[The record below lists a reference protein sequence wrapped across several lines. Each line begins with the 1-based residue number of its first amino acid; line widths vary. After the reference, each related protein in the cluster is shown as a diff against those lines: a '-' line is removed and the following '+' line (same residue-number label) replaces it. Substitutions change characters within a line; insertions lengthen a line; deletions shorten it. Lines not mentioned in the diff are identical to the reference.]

1 MKRLKWV
8 TPHFIWYGTDFNVSR
23 LRSFGCKAYINIPK
37 ERRAGKFGDT
47 ARHGILVG
55 YRLGIHNWRILTSG
69 NRVEFSHDVIFDE
82 AIYPGISP
90 DSLAGNELSSIFEEL
105 DDTSPSPSPRPP
117 ALPVIP
123 DPPLPVEPPVENQI
137 PLAAELDLAP
147 AVSPTNPP
155 KPGYDY
161 VPATQ
166 PAPKDISSNIDPCN
180 IITTKRRA
188 HLTNSL
194 LTTQPFYEAIFAM
207 ASTVSISPSTPKTYK
222 QALASPDSANW
233 LAAVKVELQAME
245 RLEVWEEV
253 PISSIPFGVRLLHSL
268 WVFRKKFDADGNL
281 VKYKA
286 RLVAQGSAQQ
296 EGVDY
301 NETYAP
307 TGRSSAL
314 RVALTIGVNEGMDIH
329 QMDVCNAFLN
339 GNLDEAP
346 RVWYWELSSFFK
358 SINFTPS
365 PSDPCLFVSQVPDW
379 KCMVHVYVDDMA
391 IISHDVDRF
400 KKLVNSRFLM
410 DDLGPAN
417 SLLGMKITR
426 HEGHLTLSQER
437 HIDKILSQY
446 NLTTCRSVPTPMVPN
461 TRLVEASPAEVD
473 EFLSLGVSYRR
484 AIGSINYIAV
494 STRPDIA
501 FTVSQLSQHL
511 ENPGIVHWRAFLH
524 VLRYLSG
531 TIKYLVRIG
540 GGDRKFRVYTD
551 ANWGNCGESRWSYSG
566 YLVTWGDSIIAWKA
580 KKQASVSTSTT
591 EAEYRALYDG
601 VQEAVWLNSLMVS
614 IDGTSISPVQIY
626 CDNQAAIALSQN
638 PLANQRT
645 KHIYIKYHFIREAVE
660 NGWVEINY
668 VSTVD
673 MAADGFTKSLARP
686 KHLDFLNFLKMVT
699 LNRNNSV
706 FILDSGATTSMFN
719 SVSSFPSYQGIHD
732 HVYLANGDKAK
743 AIGQGTASIELPHAI
758 LQLKNSLLVPSLT
771 SNLISLSAFIKNN
784 YTLKSGGGNEFI
796 LADELDVPVI
806 TGSLADGNFIIH
818 QVLHSAHKVDI
829 KSQPI
834 YKKHQAAGHPSLAY
848 FFKMFPN
855 IPKMDFTC
863 NTCDVSKAHKEPFLG
878 NFPTPTRPLEYLH
891 VDLCGPIST
900 PSVSGHQYFLRAV
913 NGFSHFIWIR
923 FLALKSDVNKTLRDL
938 FTKIENESNTSIVN
952 LVSNNGT
959 EFKNKDLS
967 ALYISKEMNH
977 LTTAPYTPEEN
988 PFAERGNQTG
998 NVKITHHVKFN
1009 DHVFPSYPS
1018 DETDPNASPL
1028 TFLFDDENHH
1038 SETSPSE
1045 SSPKPAVPEP
1055 SVSDSSD
1062 EDERFE
1068 ELLVDPQQP
1077 VQPDSSLADQPSL
1090 PETPAPGK
1098 NYTWVPAD
1106 RPAPNNISSDIDAA
1120 NIISGS
1126 RRSGHSANAVGYMK
1140 EDPQSYIEAIRSIHR
1155 EDWSKAIDSKLGNM
1169 DKHEVWTAVTQ
1180 TKDMHPLST
1189 TWVFRR
1195 KTDQDGNLTKFKA
1208 RLCVRGFLQKEGRDY
1223 TDVFSPTGRLTSLR
1237 ILLTL
1242 CALNNFEVHQ
1252 MDVKCAFLNG
1262 KPEEVLYIKVP
1273 QGLNGEQG
1281 TVLKLNKS
1289 LYGLKQSP
1297 QCWHHA
1303 LTAAL
1308 KEIGL
1313 TPCHSDPCLYFSA
1326 DQSKPMF
1333 LYAHVDDLIFGGTWT
1348 PEFKSKISSHFDMED
1363 LGLAKYALGIRI
1375 IQEKGSIKL
1384 IQDKY
1389 IHSILTEFQIYND
1402 KDTAIPLP
1410 NNYNS
1415 LKFTPS
1421 ETPDKPPFNYRRV
1434 DPKLSHYQAA
1444 CHALQYLCHT
1454 KSKVLILGQNDLGRQ
1469 PHELVGYS
1477 DSDWNGSKAWNSHA
1491 GSVIYYNGT
1500 IGWRSHKQDVVALS
1514 SAEGEYIAL
1523 TECNQDLLW
1532 AANVLEEITQVKP
1545 TLTLYTDNQ
1554 SSMQIAKNPIY
1565 HHGTRHMNFRYHFI
1579 RDHIESK
1586 TINLQYMPSTK
1597 LQTDL
1602 LTKNLTGARTAEH
1615 ATRLLG
1621 SSAGF
1626 IKEMKIEGNRFSKR
1640 FDQSKTT
1647 QEEEKNRNE
1656 MEDQQAC

>member
-1 MKRLKWV
+1 M
-8 TPHFIWYGTDFNVSR
+8 
-23 LRSFGCKAYINIPK
+23 
-37 ERRAGKFGDT
+37 
-47 ARHGILVG
+47 
-55 YRLGIHNWRILTSG
+55 
-69 NRVEFSHDVIFDE
+69 VEFSVDLGEKIKLTG
-82 AIYPGISP
+82 ANY
-90 DSLAGNELSSIFEEL
+90 L
-105 DDTSPSPSPRPP
+105 DWKS
-117 ALPVIP
+117 
-123 DPPLPVEPPVENQI
+123 
-137 PLAAELDLAP
+137 
-147 AVSPTNPP
+147 
-155 KPGYDY
+155 K
-161 VPATQ
+161 
-166 PAPKDISSNIDPCN
+166 
-180 IITTKRRA
+180 
-188 HLTNSL
+188 
-194 LTTQPFYEAIFAM
+194 
-207 ASTVSISPSTPKTYK
+207 
-222 QALASPDSANW
+222 
-233 LAAVKVELQAME
+233 
-245 RLEVWEEV
+245 
-253 PISSIPFGVRLLHSL
+253 ISSILQLKHLL
-268 WVFRKKFDADGNL
+268 
-281 VKYKA
+281 
-286 RLVAQGSAQQ
+286 RLVLKKETTEEAALADKLDRNRYDDALAILKINCDTKIADQFDLEAEGSPSEFWKLLEDHYQPKTIQNQATYLNRIFTTVLNSN
-296 EGVDY
+296 ELESTLATLSY
-301 NETYAP
+301 NTRQLCALINDAETKP
-307 TGRSSAL
+307 SAL
-314 RVALTIGVNEGMDIH
+314 LDTVIAMWCII
-329 QMDVCNAFLN
+329 
-339 GNLDEAP
+339 NL
-346 RVWYWELSSFFK
+346 
-358 SINFTPS
+358 
-365 PSDPCLFVSQVPDW
+365 
-379 KCMVHVYVDDMA
+379 
-391 IISHDVDRF
+391 
-400 KKLVNSRFLM
+400 
-410 DDLGPAN
+410 
-417 SLLGMKITR
+417 
-426 HEGHLTLSQER
+426 
-437 HIDKILSQY
+437 
-446 NLTTCRSVPTPMVPN
+446 
-461 TRLVEASPAEVD
+461 PAE
-473 EFLSLGVSYRR
+473 YK
-484 AIGSINYIAV
+484 N
-494 STRPDIA
+494 
-501 FTVSQLSQHL
+501 
-511 ENPGIVHWRAFLH
+511 
-524 VLRYLSG
+524 SG
-531 TIKYLVRIG
+531 ELLLKKCQIEKKSPTIKEVVEEIRCY
-540 GGDRKFRVYTD
+540 
-551 ANWGNCGESRWSYSG
+551 
-566 YLVTWGDSIIAWKA
+566 
-580 KKQASVSTSTT
+580 
-591 EAEYRALYDG
+591 
-601 VQEAVWLNSLMVS
+601 M
-614 IDGTSISPVQIY
+614 
-626 CDNQAAIALSQN
+626 
-638 PLANQRT
+638 QRNT
-645 KHIYIKYHFIREAVE
+645 EAVE
-660 NGWVEINY
+660 TSKALATSRKFPNPGYVYNGPKC
-668 VSTVD
+668 SP
-673 MAADGFTKSLARP
+673 GFHNP
-686 KHLDFLNFLKMVT
+686 KTMHKAEECSQLKLKPSKEEKPVKALQVT
-699 LNRNNSV
+699 LYQNNSV

-784 YTLKSGGGNEFI
+784 YTLKSGGGNKFI

-834 YKKHQAAGHPSLAY
+834 YKKHQAAGHPSPAY

-900 PSVSGHQYFLRAV
+900 PSVSGHRYFLRAV
-913 NGFSHFIWIR
+913 DGFSHFIWIR

-952 LVSNNGT
+952 LVSDNGT
-959 EFKNKDLS
+959 EFENKDLS
-967 ALYISKEMNH
+967 AVVHGIVEKSKISVFHTQHFRYHQLRLKNQTLRLISPL
-977 LTTAPYTPEEN
+977 LTPDGN
-988 PFAERGNQTG
+988 PQALLDQKILDTETG

-1028 TFLFDDENHH
+1028 TFHFNDENHH

-1077 VQPDSSLADQPSL
+1077 VQPDSSLTDQPLL

-1106 RPAPNNISSDIDAA
+1106 HPAPNNISSDIDAA

-1126 RRSGHSANAVGYMK
+1126 CRSGHSANAVGYME
-1140 EDPQSYIEAIRSIHR
+1140 EDPRSYIEAIGSIHR
-1155 EDWSKAIDSKLGNM
+1155 EDWSKAIDSELGNM

-1297 QCWHHA
+1297 RCWHHA

-1308 KEIGL
+1308 KKIGL

-1348 PEFKSKISSHFDMED
+1348 PKFKSKISSHFDMED

-1421 ETPDKPPFNYRRV
+1421 ETLDKPPFNYRRV
-1434 DPKLSHYQAA
+1434 VGLLQYVVQCTRPDLAFAVSFLSQFLEDPKLAHYQAA
-1444 CHALQYLCHT
+1444 RHALRYLCHT
-1454 KSKVLILGQNDLGRQ
+1454 KSRVLILGQNDLGRQ

-1477 DSDWNGSKAWNSHA
+1477 DSDWNGSKAWNSYA

-1586 TINLQYMPSTK
+1586 TINLKYMPSTK

-1602 LTKNLTGARTAEH
+1602 LTKNLAGAKTAEH

-1626 IKEMKIEGNRFSKR
+1626 IKEMKIEGVCGN
-1640 FDQSKTT
+1640 
-1647 QEEEKNRNE
+1647 NE
-1656 MEDQQAC
+1656 NLNHSL